1 MFFSVITKNGHWEIL
16 TTNLVTFKDEVKD
29 EKHYFFGGEGGEGS
43 LKNPIF
49 KGGGYNY
56 LKRGSLAVYKFK
68 VGGTWPEK
76 GGGVFLGG

>member
-1 MFFSVITKNGHWEIL
+1 MKNIT
-16 TTNLVTFKDEVKD
+16 
-29 EKHYFFGGEGGEGS
+29 FGGGGGEGS

-68 VGGTWPEK
+68 VGGGLGQKK
-76 GGGVFLGG
+76 GVVFF